1 MSDDRAHDTGKP
13 AAAGAAIR
21 RVVTGHDAQ
30 GKAVILE
37 DGPAPVVKTDAR
49 RPGYA
54 MTQLWITDTSP
65 AAVGNGPDP
74 TQRPISLAPPPQGSV
89 IRIIDFPPAG
99 LELSNVDPETA
110 ASAFSMYGEGKA
122 LTSKSAAPARHPF
135 MHRTETIDYAVV
147 LSGQI
152 TMLLDDTEV
161 HLKAGDVLIQ
171 RGTNHAWTN
180 RSDAPCRMLF
190 VLVDGTFDPTVNQAI
205 QRFDAAGA

>member
-1 MSDDRAHDTGKP
+1 MSDAQTSPSVTPGS
-13 AAAGAAIR
+13 AGVVR

-65 AAVGNGPDP
+65 AVVGNGPDP
-74 TQRPISLAPPPQGSV
+74 TQRPISLAPPAHGSV
-89 IRIIDFPPAG
+89 IRIIEFPPAA
-99 LELSNVDPETA
+99 LELRDVDPTTA
-110 ASAFSMYGEGKA
+110 ASAFAMYGKSEA
-122 LTSKSAAPARHPF
+122 LTSKASTPGRHPF

-152 TMLLDDTEV
+152 TMLLDDSEV
-161 HLKAGDVLIQ
+161 HLNAGDVLIQ

-190 VLVDGTFDPTVNQAI
+190 VLVDGAFEPEVGQAI
-205 QRFDAAGA
+205 QRFDAAGV